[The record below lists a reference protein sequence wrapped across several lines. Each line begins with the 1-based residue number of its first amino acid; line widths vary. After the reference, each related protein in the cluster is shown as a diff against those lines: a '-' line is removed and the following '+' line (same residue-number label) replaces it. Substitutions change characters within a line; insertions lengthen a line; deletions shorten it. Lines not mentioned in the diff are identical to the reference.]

1 MLAIIAAGQGSQS
14 PAMLSAWLKDSTLR
28 DTCAS
33 WSLEIGIDLL
43 TLGTSAGA
51 DEIKDTANAQ
61 PLIVAA
67 GLLSF
72 KALGVK
78 ASVVAGHSVGEIT
91 AASIAT
97 IISESD
103 AMKIVKARGFEMA
116 KAAAITPAG
125 MSAVLGGE
133 RDEVLQ
139 AITAAGL
146 IAANENGAGQIVA
159 AGSLEGLE
167 KLAENA
173 PEGARVRALAVAGAF
188 HTSYMQPAVEALRAL
203 VAATHTHDPVP
214 AIISNK
220 EGAQVSS
227 GREFMDRIVS
237 QIANPVRWDLCMSTL
252 KSMGV
257 TGVIEL
263 APAGTLVGLLKRAE
277 PSIETF
283 ALKSPDD
290 LDAAQSFAAKHGS
303 K

>member
-1 MLAIIAAGQGSQS
+1 
-14 PAMLSAWLKDSTLR
+14 MLSAWLQDSTLR
-28 DTCAS
+28 DTCAA

-43 TLGTSAGA
+43 TLGTSGDAE
-51 DEIKDTANAQ
+51 EIKDTANAQ

-72 KALGVK
+72 KALGVTP
-78 ASVVAGHSVGEIT
+78 SVVSGHSVGEIT
-91 AASIAT
+91 AASLAT
-97 IISESD
+97 IISETD
-103 AMKIVKARGFEMA
+103 AMKIVQARGFEMA

-125 MSAVLGGE
+125 MAAVLGGE
-133 RDEVLQ
+133 RNAVVA
-139 AITAAGL
+139 AISEAGL
-146 IAANENGAGQIVA
+146 VAANENGAGQIVA
-159 AGSLEGLE
+159 AGSLDALE
-167 KLAENA
+167 KLAANPPA
-173 PEGARVRALAVAGAF
+173 SARVRALAVAGAF
-188 HTSYMQPAVEALRAL
+188 HTSYMQPAVEPLRAL
-203 VAATHTHDPVP
+203 VAATHTRDPV
-214 AIISNK
+214 ARIISNK
-220 EGAQVSS
+220 EGAKVAD

-290 LDAAQSFAAKHGS
+290 LDAAQSFAANHGS
-303 K
+303 N